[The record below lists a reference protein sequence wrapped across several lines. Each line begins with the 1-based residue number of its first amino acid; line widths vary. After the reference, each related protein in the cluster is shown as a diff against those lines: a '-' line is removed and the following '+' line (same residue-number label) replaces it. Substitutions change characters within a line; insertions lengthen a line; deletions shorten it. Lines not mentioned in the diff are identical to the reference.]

1 MAPSSCLQA
10 ALDAIPAA
18 AVAVDA
24 DRRII
29 LANKNVAAL
38 FALPGPDVLGRRL
51 SDIAAG
57 LDPLEPL
64 LAGGAA
70 STGLA
75 SVITVGRRNIPV
87 LIDVTPLPEPDCR
100 GALVVLMENHDTAE
114 TARRI
119 EQLECLAGIGEI
131 AAGAI
136 HEIRNPLTSI
146 NGFIHLLK
154 TRATRQTDQAAL
166 EYCTLISEEIG
177 HINSILT
184 DFLALAKPRA
194 TAFAAVDI
202 GQLVRDVQGLMYGEA
217 VLSRVTVEV
226 RLPGGPLPVHGNAD
240 KIKAVL
246 INLCRNAI
254 DAMPDGGAITVTVTA
269 TAGSGAVRVAVADSG
284 VGMPAAVLTEI
295 FKPFYTTKENGTGLG
310 LAICRRI
317 MQEHR
322 GEITVASEEGKGTTF
337 TITFP
342 GRQEN

>member
-1 MAPSSCLQA
+1 MAQPSPCLQA

-24 DRRII
+24 DRRVV
-29 LANKNVAAL
+29 LANKNAAAL
-38 FALPGPDVLGRRL
+38 FALPGPDVPGRRL

-57 LDPLEPL
+57 LDPLGPV
-64 LAGGAA
+64 LADGVPAA
-70 STGLA
+70 GLA
-75 SVITVGRRNIPV
+75 TVITVGQRAIPV
-87 LIDVTPLPEPDCR
+87 LIDVTPLPEPDCG

-119 EQLECLAGIGEI
+119 ERLECLAGIGEI

-146 NGFIHLLK
+146 NGFIHLLRN
-154 TRATRQTDQAAL
+154 RATRQTDQAAL
-166 EYCTLISEEIG
+166 EYCALISQEIG
-177 HINSILT
+177 HINSILS

-194 TAFAAVDI
+194 AAFGAVDI
-202 GQLVRDVQGLMYGEA
+202 GRLVRDVQGLMYGEA
-217 VLSRVTVEV
+217 ILSRIAIEV
-226 RLPGGPLPVHGNAD
+226 RLPDGPLPVYGNAD

-254 DAMPDGGAITVTVTA
+254 DAMPDGGTIVITA
-269 TAGSGAVRVAVADSG
+269 AAEAAAVRIDVADDG
-284 VGMPAAVLTEI
+284 VGMPPAVLAEI

-317 MQEHR
+317 MHEHR
-322 GEITVASEEGKGTTF
+322 GEITVASQDGKGSIF
-337 TITFP
+337 TLTFP
-342 GRQEN
+342 QT